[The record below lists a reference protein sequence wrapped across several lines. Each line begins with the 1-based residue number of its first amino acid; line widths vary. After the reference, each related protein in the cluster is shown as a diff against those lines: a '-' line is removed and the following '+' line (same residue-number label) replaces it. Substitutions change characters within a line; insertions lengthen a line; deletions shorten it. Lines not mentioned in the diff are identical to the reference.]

1 MAPYIDKTLQVRP
14 MLETLT
20 HTISNTDFTLNR
32 TNVVRWLRP
41 FAASTPAF
49 YLLFVVSLAI
59 LGYFAL
65 LLFPALSI
73 WLYLKLV
80 SSLYTSDH
88 HQHWPDALMIGSFL
102 LLTVLASISLSRL
115 RFTGRAGVK
124 VSPET
129 SPKLSRLI
137 KGLQIHYGNPRIE
150 RIVVTREDEVKIRH
164 APVSWFPVR
173 FKNTLNIGL
182 STLLCTSP
190 QEFQGMLGREIGR
203 LSSQKNPVTGWIL
216 SLHSQ
221 WANYHHSLQRHGD
234 LVLKP
239 LSLFFQY
246 YSPIFNAVSFF
257 AARRGEI
264 QADRYTLEIMEDDDA
279 IKSMVQTIIFQNFLR
294 EKYWPLV
301 MNQPKDGKHRLFLP
315 YKKMSQT
322 MRKSVN
328 ASDIERWVE
337 LELRKYGDTSTTLP
351 PLKTRLHMLG
361 HQKPVYPPALTQTAA
376 EYYLDESIH
385 QLLIKSFDKS
395 WLRNAGLNQEVDST
409 PS

>member
-1 MAPYIDKTLQVRP
+1 

-32 TNVVRWLRP
+32 ANVVRWLRP
-41 FAASTPAF
+41 FAATTPTF

-65 LLFPALSI
+65 LLFPVLSI

-80 SSLYTSDH
+80 SSLYSSAD

-115 RFTGRAGVK
+115 RFTTRAGFK
-124 VSPET
+124 VSAET
-129 SPKLSRLI
+129 SPKLARLI
-137 KGLQIHYGNPRIE
+137 KSLQIHYGNPRIE
-150 RIVVTREDEVKIRH
+150 RIIITRQDEIKISH
-164 APVSWFPVR
+164 TPLSWFPVK
-173 FKNTLNIGL
+173 FKNTLEIGL
-182 STLLCTSP
+182 STLLCSSP

-203 LSSQKNPVTGWIL
+203 LSSNKNPVTGWTL
-216 SLHSQ
+216 SLHNQ
-221 WANYHHSLQRHGD
+221 WENYHYSLQRHGD
-234 LVLKP
+234 LILKP
-239 LSLFFQY
+239 LTFFFQY
-246 YSPIFNAVSFF
+246 YSPIYNAVSFF

-279 IKSMVQTIIFQNFLR
+279 ITSIIQTIIFQNFLR
-294 EKYWPLV
+294 EQYWPLV
-301 MNQPKDGKHRLFLP
+301 INQPKDGKHRLFLP

-328 ASDIERWVE
+328 KSDIERWVE
-337 LELRKYGDTSTTLP
+337 LELGKYGDTSTTLP

-361 HQKPVYPPALTQTAA
+361 HQKPVYPKALTQTAA
-376 EYYLDESIH
+376 EYYLDAPMQ
-385 QLLIKSFDKS
+385 QLLITSFDKS
-395 WLRNAGLNQEVDST
+395 WLRMAGRSRETAQTYS
-409 PS
+409 

>member
-1 MAPYIDKTLQVRP
+1 MGPYINKTLKIRP

-20 HTISNTDFTLNR
+20 DTVSNTDFTLNR

-41 FAASTPAF
+41 FAATTPTF
-49 YLLFVVSLAI
+49 YLLFVISLAL
-59 LGYFAL
+59 LGYFVL
-65 LLFPALSI
+65 LIFPALSI

-80 SSLYTSDH
+80 SSLYSSAD

-115 RFTGRAGVK
+115 RFTNRAGVK

-129 SPKLSRLI
+129 SPKLAGLI

-150 RIVVTREDEVKIRH
+150 SIVITPEDEIKIRH
-164 APVSWFPVR
+164 TPVNWFPVR
-173 FKNTLNIGL
+173 FRNTLNIGL
-182 STLLCTSP
+182 SALLCTSP

-216 SLHSQ
+216 NLHSQ
-221 WANYHHSLQRHGD
+221 WANYHHSLLCHGD

-239 LSLFFQY
+239 LSFFFQY

-264 QADRYTLEIMEDDDA
+264 QADCYTLEIMEDDDA
-279 IKSMVQTIIFQNFLR
+279 IKSMIQTIIFQSFLR

-328 ASDIERWVE
+328 KTDIERWVE
-337 LELRKYGDTSTTLP
+337 LELQKYGDTSTTLP

-361 HQKPVYPPALTQTAA
+361 HQKPVYPPALRQTAA
-376 EYYLDESIH
+376 ESYLEESIH

-395 WLRNAGLNQEVDST
+395 WLRNAGLNKETDSI

>member
-1 MAPYIDKTLQVRP
+1 

-20 HTISNTDFTLNR
+20 HTISKTDFTLNR
-32 TNVVRWLRP
+32 ENLVRWLRP
-41 FAASTPAF
+41 FAATTPTF
-49 YLLFVVSLAI
+49 YLLFVISFAT

-80 SSLYTSDH
+80 SSLYSSADH
-88 HQHWPDALMIGSFL
+88 QQWSDALMIGSFL

-115 RFTGRAGVK
+115 RFTNRAGVNI
-124 VSPET
+124 SPET
-129 SPKLSRLI
+129 SPKLAGLI

-150 RIVVTREDEVKIRH
+150 RIVVTREDEIKIRH
-164 APVSWFPVR
+164 TPVNWFPVK
-173 FKNTLNIGL
+173 FKNTLDIGL
-182 STLLCTSP
+182 SALLCTSP

-203 LSSQKNPVTGWIL
+203 LSSQKNPVTGWVL
-216 SLHSQ
+216 SLHRQ
-221 WANYHHSLQRHGD
+221 WAIYHHALQRHGD

-239 LSLFFQY
+239 LALFFQY
-246 YSPIFNAVSFF
+246 YSPIYNALSFF

-264 QADRYTLEIMEDDDA
+264 QADRYALEIMEDDDA
-279 IKSMVQTIIFQNFLR
+279 IKSMIQTIIFQSFLR

-301 MNQPKDGKHRLFLP
+301 MNQPKDGKHRVFLP

-328 ASDIERWVE
+328 SSDIESWVE
-337 LELRKYGDTSTTLP
+337 LELREFGDTSTTLP

-376 EYYLDESIH
+376 EHYLEESIQ
-385 QLLIKSFDKS
+385 QLLIKSFDTS
-395 WLRNAGLNQEVDST
+395 WLRKAGRSRETAKAS
-409 PS
+409 S